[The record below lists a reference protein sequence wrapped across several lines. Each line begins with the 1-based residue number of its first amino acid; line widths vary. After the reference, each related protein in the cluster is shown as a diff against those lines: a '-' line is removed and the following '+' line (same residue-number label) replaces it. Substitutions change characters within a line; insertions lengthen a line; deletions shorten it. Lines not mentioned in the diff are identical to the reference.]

1 MIKNDKKYK
10 ILTPDGWAEFDGI
23 KKISSMPTLNIILK
37 NGNIINCT
45 ADHNIYIDLYTC
57 IEANK
62 LKIDDWILTKNGL
75 EQIKDIQQG
84 EVKDVYDILNVS
96 NGNRFFANDILVN
109 PITFDPKSS
118 DSIATVIMN
127 FLQGT
132 YDEVVQSLKLSNKIK
147 ELLDFLR

>member
-1 MIKNDKKYK
+1 M
-10 ILTPDGWAEFDGI
+10 
-23 KKISSMPTLNIILK
+23 
-37 NGNIINCT
+37 
-45 ADHNIYIDLYTC
+45 
-57 IEANK
+57 
-62 LKIDDWILTKNGL
+62 
-75 EQIKDIQQG
+75 
-84 EVKDVYDILNVS
+84 
-96 NGNRFFANDILVN
+96 N